1 MSRRPQ
7 ELLSALHGKRVS
19 HVWRGHGSALF
30 LEFGELAKT
39 RKLNGKPGHPV
50 GDLSLMVE
58 WSWRV
63 ENKNSILGGSWSN
76 ERSWPRLF
84 KRLVGKRVRSVEV
97 FGHLPEIAVGL
108 SNGLRV
114 VSFMTADGQPSW
126 AIIAHK
132 ERGTLSV
139 KRGKLHV
146 AATDPKTASANA
158 RRQGEM

>member
-1 MSRRPQ
+1 MSRDAR
-7 ELLSALHGKRVS
+7 EFLTAIRGKRVS
-19 HVWRGHGSALF
+19 HVWRGYGSALF

-39 RKLNGKPGHPV
+39 RKLNGRPGHPV

-58 WSWRV
+58 WSWRI
-63 ENKNSILGGSWSN
+63 ENNNSILGGSWSN

-84 KRLVGKRVRSVEV
+84 KRLLGTRVRSVEV
-97 FGHLPEIAVGL
+97 FGHLPEIAVRL

-114 VSFMTADGQPSW
+114 ISFMTADGQPSW

-132 ERGTLSV
+132 PSRGTLSV

-146 AATDPKTASANA
+146 ATDGS
-158 RRQGEM
+158 